1 LQSSSGR
8 GSPYDQAV
16 LAKWAERFIDRD
28 GKFLQEFQTTFNSC
42 FWELYLH
49 AILKEAKCKIDFT
62 HRAPDFVVS
71 DPVPFVIEA
80 TVALNAKDSL
90 PEWTPVDLNLR
101 PADLLSPV

>member
-1 LQSSSGR
+1 
-8 GSPYDQAV
+8 
-16 LAKWAERFIDRD
+16 
-28 GKFLQEFQTTFNSC
+28 
-42 FWELYLH
+42 
-49 AILKEAKCKIDFT
+49 
-62 HRAPDFVVS
+62 VVS